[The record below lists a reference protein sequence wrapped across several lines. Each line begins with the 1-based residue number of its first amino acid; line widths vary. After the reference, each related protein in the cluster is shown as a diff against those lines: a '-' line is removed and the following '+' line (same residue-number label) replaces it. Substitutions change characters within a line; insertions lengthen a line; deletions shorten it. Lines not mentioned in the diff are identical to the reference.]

1 MIKPYDMI
9 IVGAGVVGQ
18 TLAIGAAKEGL
29 QVALVDSANIPVF
42 PDNSAP
48 KAGDHRVFGARVSAI
63 SLASQALLENVNA
76 WNKIS
81 RMQAYTHMH
90 VWDTDGFGD
99 IKFDVNSVQQTET
112 ENKALGHIIEN
123 NVLNA
128 ALFSELQTYQ
138 NIDSYFNARVTHM
151 ETTQQSALVHFNTQ
165 EGKSI
170 VASAKLLVG
179 ADGANS
185 KVRETFGFKHTFW
198 DYDHDAIVA
207 NVTTE
212 HSHQNTA
219 RQAFT
224 PFGPLAFLPLPDS
237 HQSSI
242 VFSQQ
247 SDEAKR
253 LMALNDRDFEKALQ
267 VAINNH
273 YGQVVLNT
281 TRVSFG
287 LRMRYARQWTCKH
300 IAIIG
305 DAAHT
310 IHPLAGQGANLGLS
324 DVATMLEL
332 IKQHSDTLGDL
343 SMLRK
348 YERCRKA
355 EALKVVATMEG
366 FKQLFDGQQPIK
378 KLVRNLGLLGANK
391 LPGIKAFFIDQAMG

>member
-1 MIKPYDMI
+1 MTKSYDI
-9 IVGAGVVGQ
+9 IIIGAGIVGQ

-29 QVALVDSANIPVF
+29 KIALIDSADSPNLKANSSIKKDENIVY
-42 PDNSAP
+42 
-48 KAGDHRVFGARVSAI
+48 GARVSAI
-63 SLASQALLENVNA
+63 SLASKALLEKINV
-76 WNKIS
+76 WDKIA

-99 IKFDVNSVQQTET
+99 IKFDINSVQQTGRK
-112 ENKALGHIIEN
+112 NNALGHIIEN
-123 NVLNA
+123 NVINA
-128 ALFSELQTYQ
+128 ALYGELQSYQ
-138 NIDSYFNARVTHM
+138 NVDCYFNAHLTHM
-151 ETTQQSALVHFNTQ
+151 QTNEQLAIVNFNNKDA
-165 EGKSI
+165 KSLT
-170 VASAKLLVG
+170 ASAKLLVG

-185 KVRETFGFKHTFW
+185 KVRETFGFKQTFW
-198 DYDHDAIVA
+198 DYDHQAIVA

-212 HSHQNTA
+212 YPHGNTA

-224 PFGPLAFLPLPDS
+224 PFGPLAFLPLPDP

-247 SDEAKR
+247 SDQAKR
-253 LMALNDRDFEKALQ
+253 LMMLDNKEFEKALQ
-267 VAINNH
+267 VAIDNH
-273 YGQVVLNT
+273 YGQLVLNT
-281 TRVSFG
+281 TRVNFP

-300 IAIIG
+300 VAIIG

-324 DVATMLEL
+324 DVAALLDL
-332 IKQHSDTLGDL
+332 IKQYSETLGDV

-355 EALKVVATMEG
+355 EALKVIATMEG

-378 KLVRNLGLLGANK
+378 KLARNIGLLCANK
-391 LPGIKAFFIDQAMG
+391 LPGIKAFFIRQAMG

>member
-1 MIKPYDMI
+1 MTKAYDII
-9 IVGAGVVGQ
+9 IVGAGIVGQ
-18 TLAIGAAKEGL
+18 TLALGAAKLG
-29 QVALVDSANIPVF
+29 QSIALIDAA
-42 PDNSAP
+42 DAP
-48 KAGDHRVFGARVSAI
+48 KFTSKNLEENNEPNVFAARVSAI
-63 SLASQALLENVNA
+63 SLSSQALLEDLGV
-76 WNKIS
+76 WNNIE

-99 IKFDVNSVQQTET
+99 IEFDINTVDQIGHN
-112 ENKALGHIIEN
+112 NKALGHIIEN
-123 NVLNA
+123 DAINT
-128 ALFSELQTYQ
+128 ALFRQIQINPNVDTF
-138 NIDSYFNARVTHM
+138 FNTKVTHM
-151 ETTQQSALVHFNTQ
+151 ETNEQSALVTFNQNNETPRT
-165 EGKSI
+165 I
-170 VASAKLLVG
+170 TARLLVG

-185 KVRETFGFKHTFW
+185 RVRETFGFKHTFW
-198 DYDHDAIVA
+198 DYDHQAIVA

-212 HSHQNTA
+212 SEHANTA

-224 PFGPLAFLPLPDS
+224 PYGPLAFLPLPNP

-253 LMALNDRDFEKALQ
+253 LMALSDKVFEKELQ

-273 YGQVVLNT
+273 YGQTVLNT
-281 TRVSFG
+281 TRVSFP

-300 IAIIG
+300 VAIIG

-324 DVATMLEL
+324 DVATLLDL
-332 IKQHSDTLGDL
+332 IEQHSNSLGEV

-355 EALKVVATMEG
+355 EALKVIATMEG
-366 FKQLFDGQQPIK
+366 FKQLFDGQQALK
-378 KLVRNLGLLGANK
+378 KLARNIGLLGADK
-391 LPGIKAFFIDQAMG
+391 LPGIKAFFIQQAMG

>member
-1 MIKPYDMI
+1 MTKSYDLI
-9 IVGAGVVGQ
+9 IVGAGIVGQ

-29 QVALVDSANIPVF
+29 KVALIDSADKPHL
-42 PDNSAP
+42 DTNSTLENNEAI
-48 KAGDHRVFGARVSAI
+48 VFGARVSAI
-63 SLASQALLENVNA
+63 SLASQVLLENLNA
-76 WNKIS
+76 WDNIS
-81 RMQAYTHMH
+81 RKKAYTHMH
-90 VWDTDGFGD
+90 VWDKNGFGD
-99 IKFDVNSVQQTET
+99 IKFDVNSVRQTGH
-112 ENKALGHIIEN
+112 NNLALGHIIEN
-123 NVLNA
+123 NVVNA
-128 ALFSELQTYQ
+128 ALYSELQSYQ
-138 NIDSYFNARVTHM
+138 NIDSYFSAQVTHM
-151 ETTQQSALVHFNTQ
+151 ETTQQSALLNFTTQ
-165 EGKSI
+165 DEISVI
-170 VASAKLLVG
+170 ASAKLLVG

-198 DYDHDAIVA
+198 DYDHHAIVA

-253 LMALNDRDFEKALQ
+253 LMTLNDRDFEKALQ
-267 VAINNH
+267 VAIDNH
-273 YGQVVLNT
+273 YGKLALNT
-281 TRVSFG
+281 SRVSFG

-300 IAIIG
+300 VAIIG

-332 IKQHSDTLGDL
+332 IKQHKDTLGEV

-355 EALKVVATMEG
+355 EALKVIATMEG
-366 FKQLFDGQQPIK
+366 FKQLFDGEQPIK
-378 KLVRNLGLLGANK
+378 KWVRNMGLLSANS